1 MIYTLTLNSAI
12 DMNIFSDPLQ
22 PNIVNRTHHTEFC
35 PNGKGVN
42 VALVLDHFQIPAH
55 ILGIFGGFTGHYIVE
70 SLRTRK
76 MPVTPAWVE
85 EPTRINISFMTVS
98 RNINWSTLAHIFQMN
113 VNNKLSRLFR
123 NCPMQTIW

>member
-42 VALVLDHFQIPAH
+42 VALV
-55 ILGIFGGFTGHYIVE
+55 
-70 SLRTRK
+70 
-76 MPVTPAWVE
+76 
-85 EPTRINISFMTVS
+85 
-98 RNINWSTLAHIFQMN
+98 
-113 VNNKLSRLFR
+113 
-123 NCPMQTIW
+123 

>member
-85 EPTRINISFMTVS
+85 EPTRINIF
-98 RNINWSTLAHIFQMN
+98 IHDGKQEYKL
-113 VNNKLSRLFR
+113 VN
-123 NCPMQTIW
+123 PG

>member
-55 ILGIFGGFTGHYIVE
+55 IVGIFGGFTGHYIVE

-76 MPVTPAWVE
+76 CQ
-85 EPTRINISFMTVS
+85 S
-98 RNINWSTLAHIFQMN
+98 HQHG
-113 VNNKLSRLFR
+113 
-123 NCPMQTIW
+123 